1 MRNQNMILHSFTQPI
16 PDVFSPQKHPKGSRN
31 TITAI
36 VKDVTSA
43 DMIASSISQ
52 LDSGSTAST
61 VHAAKTTAPDT
72 LAVSPVS
79 DTVDGQPFYYSPKAI
94 NERVRNYLE
103 NTSKD
108 DIYAGTTMS
117 VTDEQ
122 NFRRW
127 AMQIRSSTNYQPSS
141 NTHSDAYYDLED
153 RKTVRS
159 RAAPLDSYRTEG
171 ATSMQSD
178 DTKVKLNKRCNPVN
192 IIRKITGYMYG
203 PFTRPATPDPLT
215 QSENKFG
222 IPKSM
227 TDRVVRFE
235 QRDAVQSEVL
245 RRQRTEKMGMH
256 QPPMSD
262 DSDDENESTL
272 NVKHLALVRTPY
284 FVVPTIRMDRVKR
297 MERYCN
303 KYLRGDRLKRI
314 NLLLRDDNRPK
325 KETKEMLEER
335 KDRQKQH
342 VLAKFSTLR
351 NRKKKMSKDISGRD
365 PEKADYYKIIDTS
378 YEKNRKKCEPKEE
391 VMWEY
396 IQQTLTSIMYYE

>member
-16 PDVFSPQKHPKGSRN
+16 REVFSPQKHPRGSR
-31 TITAI
+31 ITMPAI
-36 VKDVTSA
+36 VKDVASA

-61 VHAAKTTAPDT
+61 VHAIKHTVPET
-72 LAVSPVS
+72 LAVSVIS

-94 NERVRNYLE
+94 NERVRHHLE
-103 NTSKD
+103 NSSKD
-108 DIYAGTTMS
+108 DIYADTTMP

-127 AMQIRSSTNYQPSS
+127 AMKIRASTNYQQSS
-141 NTHSDAYYDLED
+141 NPHSDDESDLGE

-171 ATSMQSD
+171 ATSMQSG
-178 DTKVKLNKRCNPVN
+178 DTHIKLNSRCNPAN

-215 QSENKFG
+215 QNENKFG

-235 QRDAVQSEVL
+235 QRQAVQSEVL

-262 DSDDENESTL
+262 GSDDENESTL

-303 KYLRGDRLKRI
+303 KYLCGDRLKRI

-325 KETKEMLEER
+325 KESKEMREER
-335 KDRQKQH
+335 ADRQKH
-342 VLAKFSTLR
+342 IVMAKFAKLR
-351 NRKKKMSKDISGRD
+351 NRKKKVPKDISGRD
-365 PEKADYYKIIDTS
+365 PEKAEYYKIIDTS
-378 YEKNRKKCEPKEE
+378 YEEKRNKFEPNEQVILYYILRKH
-391 VMWEY
+391 
-396 IQQTLTSIMYYE
+396 